1 MAPYLFVIGLVVF
14 WIHFEKITLN
24 RKAFWIPLFLLSIF
38 AGIRS
43 SKVGT
48 DTGAYVALFEMNLD
62 PKYYQ
67 FNPNVEIGYQYFE
80 YTLLNLTHNYYW
92 LFLLTAF
99 FIVYSFLLIIKKY
112 SINYSLSVFI
122 YITLGIYTFFFNGL
136 RQGIAIAICFLALPY
151 LINKIFLKY
160 LFFVFFASFFHISA
174 WIMLPF
180 YFLVHANFKL
190 EYKVLIS
197 FFSSLFG
204 SGLLISHLAQ
214 DNIRYEAYAEVSDS
228 AGGYIMLLF
237 YLFLA
242 IVIYF
247 LGKKDRLTNNEYNI
261 FEQIYLCGSFLV
273 IPITFLGTSAS
284 GPQRIINYFI
294 PILVFLIP
302 FIISKLK
309 YNFVKFIFYF
319 GLVIFFYI
327 TTMRFSNL
335 TPYLVNPVFE
345 IF

>member
-1 MAPYLFVIGLVVF
+1 MIPYFFILFLVIF
-14 WIHFEKITLN
+14 WIYFEKLTLN
-24 RKAFWIPLFLLSIF
+24 RKAFWVPLFLLSIF

-48 DTGAYVALFEMNLD
+48 DTGAYADIFELNLD
-62 PKYYQ
+62 PRYYE

-80 YTLLNLTHNYYW
+80 YILLHLTHNYYW
-92 LFLLTAF
+92 LFLITAF

-112 SINYSLSVFI
+112 SINYLLSVFV

-160 LFFVFFASFFHISA
+160 LLFVFLASFFHISA
-174 WIMLPF
+174 WVMLPF
-180 YFLVHANFKL
+180 YFLVHANFNL
-190 EYKVLIS
+190 QYKVLSS
-197 FFSSLFG
+197 FLFSLFV
-204 SGLLISHLAQ
+204 SGLLISYLAQ
-214 DNIRYEAYAEVSDS
+214 DNIRYEAYTEVSDS

-237 YLFLA
+237 YLFFA
-242 IVIYF
+242 IVIF
-247 LGKKDRLTNNEYNI
+247 LLCKKERLINNEYKV
-261 FEQIYLCGSFLV
+261 FEQIYLCGLFLV

-284 GPQRIINYFI
+284 GPQRVLNYFI
-294 PILVFLIP
+294 PMLVFLIP
-302 FIISKLK
+302 FIVSKLK

-319 GLVIFFYI
+319 CLVIFFYV

-335 TPYLVNPVFE
+335 TPYLINPVFE

>member
-1 MAPYLFVIGLVVF
+1 MEPYLFIISLVMF
-14 WIHFEKITLN
+14 WIYFEKITLN
-24 RKAFWIPLFLLSIF
+24 RKAFWVPLFLLSIF

-48 DTGAYVALFEMNLD
+48 DTGAYAAIFELNLD
-62 PKYYQ
+62 PRYYE

-80 YTLLNLTHNYYW
+80 YILLNLTHNYYW
-92 LFLLTAF
+92 LFLIAAF

-112 SINYSLSVFI
+112 SINYLLSVFV

-160 LFFVFFASFFHISA
+160 LLFVFLASFFHISA
-174 WIMLPF
+174 WVMLPF

-190 EYKVLIS
+190 QYKVLSS
-197 FFSSLFG
+197 FLFSLFV
-204 SGLLISHLAQ
+204 SGLLISYLAQ
-214 DNIRYEAYAEVSDS
+214 DNIRYEAYTEVSDS

-237 YLFLA
+237 YLFFA
-242 IVIYF
+242 IVIC
-247 LGKKDRLTNNEYNI
+247 LLCKKERLINNEYKV
-261 FEQIYLCGSFLV
+261 FEQIYLCGLFLV

-284 GPQRIINYFI
+284 GPQRVLNYFI
-294 PILVFLIP
+294 PMLVFLIP
-302 FIISKLK
+302 FIVSKLK

-319 GLVIFFYI
+319 CLVIFFYV

-335 TPYLVNPVFE
+335 TPYLINPVFE